1 LADAPSH
8 LYFYNKGKH
17 MLLIRRHLMRWLAVG
32 LVSSISCLAFAENP
46 PKILMKTS
54 LGEMVIEL
62 NPEKAPISVKNFLE
76 YAREGFYNGTIFH
89 RIIFGFMIQGGG
101 FDEKFQEKPTRD
113 PIKIESKNG
122 LRNKKYTIAMART
135 SDPDS
140 ASAQFFINSEDNRF
154 LDFPGRDGW
163 GYAVFGKVISGTEV
177 VDKIQRVRAGEDGLP
192 NPKVVIESVTI
203 ID

>member
-1 LADAPSH
+1 
-8 LYFYNKGKH
+8 
-17 MLLIRRHLMRWLAVG
+17 MLLNRRHLVRWLLIG
-32 LVSSISCLAFAENP
+32 LMSSMSCLAFADNP
-46 PKILMKTS
+46 PRVSMKTNM
-54 LGEMVIEL
+54 GDMVIEL
-62 NPEKAPISVKNFLE
+62 NPEKAPITVKNFLE

-89 RIIFGFMIQGGG
+89 RIIAGFMIQGGG
-101 FDEKFQEKPTRD
+101 FDEKFQEKQTRD

-140 ASAQFFINSEDNRF
+140 ATAQFFINAKDNGF

-177 VDKIQRVRAGEDGLP
+177 VDKIEQIKTGDDRSQP
-192 NPKVVIESVTI
+192 PKVVIESVTVI
-203 ID
+203 E

>member
-1 LADAPSH
+1 MNSLFANAE
-8 LYFYNKGKH
+8 GKY
-17 MLLIRRHLMRWLAVG
+17 MLLIRRHLVRWLVIG
-32 LVSSISCLAFAENP
+32 LISSISCLAFADNP
-46 PKILMKTS
+46 PRVSMKTNM
-54 LGEMVIEL
+54 GEMVIEL
-62 NPEKAPISVKNFLE
+62 NPEKAPITVKNFLG

-89 RIIFGFMIQGGG
+89 RIIAGFMIQGGG

-140 ASAQFFINSEDNRF
+140 ATAQFFINAKDNGF

-177 VDKIQRVRAGEDGLP
+177 VDKIEQIKTGEDRSQP
-192 NPKVVIESVTI
+192 PKVVIESVTVI
-203 ID
+203 E

>member
-1 LADAPSH
+1 
-8 LYFYNKGKH
+8 
-17 MLLIRRHLMRWLAVG
+17 MLLIRCHLMHWLAVG
-32 LVSSISCLAFAENP
+32 LVSSISCLALADNP
-46 PKILMKTS
+46 PKVSMKTNM
-54 LGEMVIEL
+54 GEMVIEL

-140 ASAQFFINSEDNRF
+140 ATAQFFINSEDNRF
-154 LDFPGRDGW
+154 LDWPGRDGW

-177 VDKIQRVRAGEDGLP
+177 VDKIQRLKPAEEGSSKPSVI
-192 NPKVVIESVTI
+192 IESVTVI
-203 ID
+203 E

>member
-1 LADAPSH
+1 
-8 LYFYNKGKH
+8 
-17 MLLIRRHLMRWLAVG
+17 MLLIRSLLVRWLFIG
-32 LVSSISCLAFAENP
+32 LISSMSCLAFADNLP
-46 PKILMKTS
+46 RVSMKTNM
-54 LGEMVIEL
+54 GEMVIEL

-122 LRNKKYTIAMART
+122 LKNKKYTIAMART

-140 ASAQFFINSEDNRF
+140 ATAQFFINAEDNRF
-154 LDFPGRDGW
+154 LDWPGRDGW
-163 GYAVFGKVISGTEV
+163 GYAVFGKLISGTEV
-177 VDKIQRVRAGEDGLP
+177 VEKIQRIKPGADGLP
-192 NPKVVIESVTI
+192 SPRVVIESVTI
-203 ID
+203 IE

>member
-1 LADAPSH
+1 
-8 LYFYNKGKH
+8 
-17 MLLIRRHLMRWLAVG
+17 
-32 LVSSISCLAFAENP
+32 
-46 PKILMKTS
+46 
-54 LGEMVIEL
+54 
-62 NPEKAPISVKNFLE
+62 
-76 YAREGFYNGTIFH
+76 
-89 RIIFGFMIQGGG
+89 MIQGGG

-140 ASAQFFINSEDNRF
+140 ATAQFFINSKDNGF

-177 VDKIQRVRAGEDGLP
+177 VDKIEQIKTSEDRSQP
-192 NPKVVIESVTI
+192 PKVVIESVTVI
-203 ID
+203 E

>member
-1 LADAPSH
+1 
-8 LYFYNKGKH
+8 
-17 MLLIRRHLMRWLAVG
+17 MLLIRRHLVRLLVIG
-32 LVSSISCLAFAENP
+32 LMSGISCLAFADNP
-46 PKILMKTS
+46 PRVAMKTNM
-54 LGEMVIEL
+54 GEMVIEL

-76 YAREGFYNGTIFH
+76 YTREGFYNGTIFH
-89 RIIFGFMIQGGG
+89 RIISGFMIQGGG

-122 LRNKKYTIAMART
+122 LRNKQYTIAMART

-140 ASAQFFINSEDNRF
+140 ATAQFFINAVDNRF

-177 VDKIQRVRAGEDGLP
+177 VDKIQRVKPGADGLP
-192 NPKVVIESVTI
+192 SPKVVIESVTVI
-203 ID
+203 E

>member
-1 LADAPSH
+1 MLLNRRYLVRWLLIGLLSSLSSLALAD
-8 LYFYNKGKH
+8 
-17 MLLIRRHLMRWLAVG
+17 
-32 LVSSISCLAFAENP
+32 NP
-46 PKILMKTS
+46 PRVSMKTNM
-54 LGEMVIEL
+54 GEMVIEL
-62 NPEKAPISVKNFLE
+62 NPEKAPITVKNFLE

-89 RIIFGFMIQGGG
+89 RIIAGFMIQGGG

-113 PIKIESKNG
+113 PIKIESRNG

-140 ASAQFFINSEDNRF
+140 ATAQFFINAKDNGF

-177 VDKIQRVRAGEDGLP
+177 VDKIERVKSGEDRSAP
-192 NPKVVIESVTI
+192 ATVVIESVTVI
-203 ID
+203 E

>member
-1 LADAPSH
+1 
-8 LYFYNKGKH
+8 
-17 MLLIRRHLMRWLAVG
+17 MLLNRRHLVRWLLIG
-32 LVSSISCLAFAENP
+32 LMSSMSCLAFADNP
-46 PKILMKTS
+46 PRVSMKTNM
-54 LGEMVIEL
+54 GEMVIEL
-62 NPEKAPISVKNFLE
+62 NPEKAPITVKNFLE
-76 YAREGFYNGTIFH
+76 YARDGFYNGTIFH
-89 RIIFGFMIQGGG
+89 RIIAGFMIQGGG

-140 ASAQFFINSEDNRF
+140 ATAQFFINAKDNGF

-177 VDKIQRVRAGEDGLP
+177 VDEIEQIKTGEDRSQP
-192 NPKVVIESVTI
+192 PKVVIESVTVI
-203 ID
+203 E